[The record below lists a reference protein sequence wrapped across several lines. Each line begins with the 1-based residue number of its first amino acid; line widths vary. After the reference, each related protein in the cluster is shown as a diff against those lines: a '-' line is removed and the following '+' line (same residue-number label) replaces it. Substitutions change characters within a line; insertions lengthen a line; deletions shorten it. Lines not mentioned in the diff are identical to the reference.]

1 MVLLQNTKP
10 KITQPKIRKV
20 KKSDQNLNFSEKPR
34 IKF

>member
-10 KITQPKIRKV
+10 KIAKPKIRKV
-20 KKSDQNLNFSEKPR
+20 KKNDQNLSFCEKPR